1 MTAGYPREIADEQP
15 SRMLVRAC
23 QGPGTLY
30 KYDNNEPQNNL
41 QLGNIT
47 LNLQVT
53 AVRLRKMDSLTS
65 HSTPKGGIK
74 NTNMTLTP

>member
-1 MTAGYPREIADEQP
+1 MTAGDPREITNEQP
-15 SRMLVRAC
+15 SQMPVWAC

-53 AVRLRKMDSLTS
+53 PVGLRKMDSLTS